1 MGRTTVLLTALLMSS
16 ALSAADDAADGTR
29 SPGDMSPEQRV
40 AMMRTA
46 NEYNSCVYGEALEH
60 IDADEDI
67 RRIADMAMGACQG
80 HLDGLG
86 ETIIAWGYPDY
97 FATRFTHNV
106 RDRAARKLLP
116 ELAIRKSN

>member
-1 MGRTTVLLTALLMSS
+1 MGKTTVILAALLLSS
-16 ALSAADDAADGTR
+16 TLSAADESAAATR
-29 SPGDMSPEQRV
+29 SPGDMSTEQRV

-46 NEYNSCVYGEALEH
+46 NEYNKCVYEQALEN

-67 RRIADMAMGACQG
+67 RRIADIAMGACQG

-106 RDRAARKLLP
+106 RDRAARKLIP